1 MGAGR
6 SMPHRQAPSST
17 PTPQAKNDLK
27 HFIVQIHGKDTELT
41 THLQKEADKMFRDIE
56 QGMSYAEIRARYG

>member
-1 MGAGR
+1 MGTCR
-6 SMPHRQAPSST
+6 STPRRQVPSSSV
-17 PTPQAKNDLK
+17 TPQAKKHLN
-27 HFIVQIHGKDTELT
+27 HFIVQVHGQDPELT

>member
-1 MGAGR
+1 
-6 SMPHRQAPSST
+6 MPRRQVPSST

-27 HFIVQIHGKDTELT
+27 HFIVQVHGKDTELA
-41 THLQKEADKMFRDIE
+41 THLQKEADKMFWDIE

>member
-1 MGAGR
+1 MGTGR
-6 SMPHRQAPSST
+6 STPRRQDPS
-17 PTPQAKNDLK
+17 PAFTPQAKNDLK
-27 HFIVQIHGKDTELT
+27 HFIVQIHGKDPELT